1 LECGEISSPLQILT
15 EDTNI
20 LLALTGSPIGASTV
34 AFAGPSPLFQNTAS
48 CELPAWAHPTS
59 PDSIRTPKS
68 LFPGDFPIPYALVIV
83 LDAISLNLVVR
94 VILLNVEK
102 ALFNKTLYLSLQ
114 YPFAILGD
122 PNNML
127 LVVVRPMC
135 TESAFHVQIL
145 SFCIPQRQAKER
157 FHPRAYARGPQLLI

>member
-1 LECGEISSPLQILT
+1 M
-15 EDTNI
+15 
-20 LLALTGSPIGASTV
+20 
-34 AFAGPSPLFQNTAS
+34 
-48 CELPAWAHPTS
+48 
-59 PDSIRTPKS
+59 
-68 LFPGDFPIPYALVIV
+68 IV

-135 TESAFHVQIL
+135 TESVFHVQIL